1 MCNGIFF
8 EEKVEIV
15 RAETKL
21 NPTLFVGD
29 GINDAPSMLAASVGV
44 ALPSFQPA
52 IRERLFP
59 HRRAIKAPDVP

>member
-1 MCNGIFF
+1 MI
-8 EEKVEIV
+8 E
-15 RAETKL
+15 R
-21 NPTLFVGD
+21 
-29 GINDAPSMLAASVGV
+29 SASVGV